1 MYLFAGAWTILWSLV
16 VLYMIPDSPR
26 TASRWFTPAER
37 RLLVAR
43 TQSNRTGRTELS
55 SFDWAQAKE
64 AALDIKIWLFLVMA
78 AGIYVCNGAVTAF
91 ATQIIKSFGYTSLET
106 IALSIPGESRE
117 SLPLRWYQWK
127 LTLEITLLQPVS
139 LPPSSSTFSAGSR
152 QSGKTA
158 SLTSC
163 PSRAS
168 RSSSAPRSSK
178 GPRGLTEACLSLE
191 SES

>member
-55 SFDWAQAKE
+55 SFDWTQAKE

-106 IALSIPGESRE
+106 IALSIPGESRDA
-117 SLPLRWYQWK
+117 
-127 LTLEITLLQPVS
+127 I
-139 LPPSSSTFSAGSR
+139 FSHFDGSD
-152 QSGKTA
+152 A
-158 SLTSC
+158 S
-163 PSRAS
+163 
-168 RSSSAPRSSK
+168 
-178 GPRGLTEACLSLE
+178 
-191 SES
+191 